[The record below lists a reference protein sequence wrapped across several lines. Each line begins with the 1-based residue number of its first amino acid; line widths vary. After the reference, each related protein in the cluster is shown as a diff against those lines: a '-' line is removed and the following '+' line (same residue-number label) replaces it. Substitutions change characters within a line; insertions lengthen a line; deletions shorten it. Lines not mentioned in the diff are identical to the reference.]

1 MPSLLIVS
9 KAQFPLSCETEIDP
23 EGPQSFGFTVSM
35 IHQSATFRKINAAF
49 FRPDPCSLRP
59 L

>member
-9 KAQFPLSCETEIDP
+9 KAQFPSSSETEIDP
-23 EGPQSFGFTVSM
+23 QGRQSFGFTVFM
-35 IHQSATFRKINAAF
+35 IHPSTTFRKINADF
-49 FRPDPCSLRP
+49 FRPAPCSPRP

>member
-9 KAQFPLSCETEIDP
+9 KARFPLSCETEIDP
-23 EGPQSFGFTVSM
+23 EGPQSFGFTVFM
-35 IHQSATFRKINAAF
+35 THQSATFRKINADF
-49 FRPDPCSLRP
+49 CRPDPCSPRP

>member
-9 KAQFPLSCETEIDP
+9 KAQFRLSCETEIDP
-23 EGPQSFGFTVSM
+23 EGPQSFGFTVFM
-35 IHQSATFRKINAAF
+35 TRQSATFQKINGGF
-49 FRPDPCSLRP
+49 FRPAPCSPRP